1 MRRGRVFAALHLAI
15 ALAVLWAAQSG
26 CANREPVGQATPVDG
41 NQRLDIAPGEG
52 QPLAGVIVDENDV
65 PVSDASVSILFQ
77 HVERQTTRT
86 DSAGRFQFK
95 DLPEGTRA
103 ELMVRKPGRATIHT
117 TVRILC
123 DAGEDAEVLFLL
135 PVEAKIEGIVV
146 EKGTGRP
153 VAGVKLAVT
162 CGKNRPAET
171 CEPVTSHVD
180 GTFSLLGLDAGRHTL
195 CLASIGEGPADW
207 AAAPIAVTL
216 GVGEAATGLRVEVG
230 KGGLLEI
237 AVTETGSG
245 QPIAK
250 ARVGAVLRAK
260 ARVGA
265 VLRASEA
272 WFMAASDA
280 NGVARIRL
288 LPGTYEVSGVSCE
301 GYSPQDLGQA
311 VMVED
316 GTIAQVAV
324 TFQSNVR
331 GVVRDPQGEPVAG
344 AQVKIMAGGKAE
356 VTSDGRG
363 RFEVAWA
370 RGGQPRPVPVFC
382 LVARHEQRNLA
393 AIVKIGRNVN
403 SLDVKLAPCAVL
415 TGRVVDPNGR
425 GIGHAWVY
433 VTLDVPDWGD
443 TPLRE
448 EHLQSDDNGRFE
460 IPALAIGGR
469 YAIHAYADAYGSKAV
484 VVEVGDAASRV
495 LDIGALTL
503 PAANLSLS
511 GRVIDMRSRPV
522 AYATIYGC
530 GRGQPIRLTARTDAE
545 GKFVLA
551 GVCEGRIDLGVDPY
565 RGGRRLWAEVSAHRG
580 AASVE
585 VVAR

>member
-1 MRRGRVFAALHLAI
+1 MGRGRVFAALRLAGVLVVLS
-15 ALAVLWAAQSG
+15 ALHVFAQEEAVGLDPWAMNGEQWLDAT
-26 CANREPVGQATPVDG
+26 VGGV
-41 NQRLDIAPGEG
+41 

-86 DSAGRFQFK
+86 DSAGRFQFQ
-95 DLPEGTRA
+95 DLPEGTVA
-103 ELMVRKPGRATIHT
+103 KLMVRKPGRATIHT

-123 DAGEDAEVLFLL
+123 DAGEEAEVQLLL

-162 CGKNRPAET
+162 GGKNRPAET

-195 CLASIGEGPADW
+195 CLASMGEGPADW
-207 AAAPIAVTL
+207 AAAPMAVTL
-216 GVGEAATGLRVEVG
+216 GVGGAATGLRVEVG

-237 AVTETGSG
+237 AVTEAGSG
-245 QPIAK
+245 QPIEK
-250 ARVGAVLRAK
+250 ARVGAVLCSK

-265 VLRASEA
+265 VLRASEVR
-272 WFMAASDA
+272 FMAASDA
-280 NGVARIRL
+280 KGVARIRL
-288 LPGTYEVSGVSCE
+288 LAGTYEVSGVSCE
-301 GYSPQDLGQA
+301 GYSPQDLGQV

-316 GTIAQVAV
+316 GAAAHAAV
-324 TFQSNVR
+324 TFLSNVR

-344 AQVKIMAGGKAE
+344 AQVKIMAAGEAE

-363 RFEVAWA
+363 RFEIAWD
-370 RGGQPRPVPVFC
+370 RGGQPRQVPVFC
-382 LVARHEQRNLA
+382 LAARHEQRNLA
-393 AIVKIGRNVN
+393 AIVRIGRNTSV
-403 SLDVKLAPCAVL
+403 LDVKLAPCAVL

-433 VTLDVPDWGD
+433 VTLAVPDWGD

-448 EHLQSDDNGRFE
+448 EHIQAGDTGRFE
-460 IPALAIGGR
+460 IPVLAIGGQ

-484 VVEVGDAASRV
+484 LVEVGDAPGRS
-495 LDIGALTL
+495 LDIGAVTL
-503 PAANLSLS
+503 PAANLSVS
-511 GRVIDMRSRPV
+511 GRVIDLRSRPV
-522 AYATIYGC
+522 AYATIYGH
-530 GRGQPIRLTARTDAE
+530 GQGQPIRLTAQTDTE
-545 GKFVLA
+545 GKFILA

-565 RGGRRLWAEVSAHRG
+565 RGGRRLWAEVSAPRDAVG
-580 AASVE
+580 VE